1 MFQNTTVVN
10 DFISELRTKKD
21 DLGDLWKS
29 THRLM
34 THRHDTEVI
43 QTYTQV
49 HDEIKGALTKKF
61 GHCQLPIKKMLV
73 RTGVWLNLI
82 THHKILVANFQS
94 NLVKTSLHK
103 LLSVENK

>member
-1 MFQNTTVVN
+1 MLKTEITLYRFQNSTVVN

-34 THRHDTEVI
+34 TQRHDTEVI

-49 HDEIKGALTKKF
+49 HDEIKKSLATKF
-61 GHCQLPIKKMLV
+61 GHCQLPTKRMLI
-73 RTGVWLNLI
+73 RTGMSKVN
-82 THHKILVANFQS
+82 
-94 NLVKTSLHK
+94 SLM
-103 LLSVENK
+103 